1 MIDARM
7 KIRHLQCFM
16 EVARLGHVGRA
27 ADRLAVTQPAVSK
40 TLREL
45 EELLN
50 VRLFTR
56 GPKGL
61 ALTPLGEM
69 FQHHAATGVVALQQ
83 AIACVGQGKLP
94 SSTGIR
100 IGALPTVAVRLMPQ
114 AVHELAS
121 RRRDAA
127 VHLITGPNRILLERL
142 KHRELDV
149 VVGRLTDPDQMIGL
163 AFEQLYLER
172 MAVVVPPGHHL
183 LGERPFDPRRIA
195 AFELLMPSREDI
207 TRPIVDRLLIA
218 NGIGGLERRIETVS
232 SDFSRAYLQQSD
244 AVWIISHGVAALDIA
259 SGELVELPIDVSAT
273 LGPVGMT
280 TRADDRPTPIVDEF
294 MKVTRATAER
304 LRNDTAGAGRP
315 AAEGLE

>member
-27 ADRLAVTQPAVSK
+27 ADKLAVTQPAVSK

-61 ALTPLGEM
+61 ALTPMGEV

-83 AIACVGQGKLP
+83 AIDSVARGALREDTK
-94 SSTGIR
+94 IR
-100 IGALPTVAVRLMPQ
+100 IGALPTVAVRLMPH
-114 AVHELAS
+114 AVQELTAQ
-121 RRRDAA
+121 RRDAA
-127 VHLITGPNRILLERL
+127 VHLVTGPNRILLERL
-142 KHRELDV
+142 KSGELNV
-149 VVGRLTDPDQMIGL
+149 VVGRLADPDQMIGL

-172 MAVVVPPGHHL
+172 MAVVVRPGHPL
-183 LGERPFDPRRIA
+183 LAEKPFDVRRIA
-195 AFELLMPSREDI
+195 SFTVLMPSREDI
-207 TRPIVDRLLIA
+207 TRPIADRLLIA
-218 NGIGGLERRIETVS
+218 NRIGAVERRIETVS
-232 SDFSRAYLQQSD
+232 SDFSRAYLKQTD
-244 AVWIISHGVAALDIA
+244 AVWIISYGVAALDILA
-259 SGELVELPIDVSAT
+259 GNLVELPIDVSAT

-280 TRADDRPTPIVDEF
+280 IRADDRPSPMVTQF
-294 MKVTRATAER
+294 MKVTRAVAER
-304 LRNDTAGAGRP
+304 LRTEAAV
-315 AAEGLE
+315 AAE

>member
-27 ADRLAVTQPAVSK
+27 ADQLAVTQPAVSK

-61 ALTPLGEM
+61 ALTPLGEA
-69 FQHHAATGVVALQQ
+69 FQHHAATGVVALQH
-83 AIACVGQGKLP
+83 AIASVAHGRLQGD
-94 SSTGIR
+94 TNIR

-114 AVHELAS
+114 AVHELTTQ
-121 RRRDAA
+121 RKDAA
-127 VHLITGPNRILLERL
+127 VHLVTGPNRILLERL
-142 KHRELDV
+142 KGRELDL
-149 VVGRLTDPDQMIGL
+149 VVGRLADPDQMIGL

-172 MAVVVPPGHHL
+172 MAVVVPPGHPL
-183 LGERPFDPRRIA
+183 LAERPLDLRRIA
-195 AFELLMPSREDI
+195 AFEVLMPSREDI

-218 NGIGGLERRIETVS
+218 NGIAGIERRIETVS
-232 SDFSRAYLQQSD
+232 SDFSRAYLRQSE
-244 AVWIISHGVAALDIA
+244 AVWIISYGVAALDIA
-259 SGELVELPIDVSAT
+259 AGDLVELPIDVAAT

-280 TRADDRPTPIVDEF
+280 TRADDRPTPIVAEF
-294 MKVTRATAER
+294 MKMTRNVAEQ
-304 LRNDTAGAGRP
+304 LRNGAAI
-315 AAEGLE
+315 AAA

>member
-27 ADRLAVTQPAVSK
+27 ADKLAVTQPAVSK

-61 ALTPLGEM
+61 ALTPMGEV

-83 AIACVGQGKLP
+83 AIDSVARGALREDTK
-94 SSTGIR
+94 IR
-100 IGALPTVAVRLMPQ
+100 IGALPTVAVRLMPH
-114 AVHELAS
+114 AVQELTAQ
-121 RRRDAA
+121 RRDAA
-127 VHLITGPNRILLERL
+127 VHLVTGPNRILLERL
-142 KHRELDV
+142 KSGELDV
-149 VVGRLTDPDQMIGL
+149 VVGRLADPDQMIGL

-172 MAVVVPPGHHL
+172 MAVVVRPGHPL
-183 LGERPFDPRRIA
+183 LAEKPFDVRRIA
-195 AFELLMPSREDI
+195 SFTVLMPSREDI
-207 TRPIVDRLLIA
+207 TRPIADRLLIA
-218 NGIGGLERRIETVS
+218 NRIGAVERRIETVS
-232 SDFSRAYLQQSD
+232 SDFSRAYLKQTD
-244 AVWIISHGVAALDIA
+244 AVWIISYGVAALDILA
-259 SGELVELPIDVSAT
+259 GNLVELPIDVSAT

-280 TRADDRPTPIVDEF
+280 IRADDRPSPMVTQF
-294 MKVTRATAER
+294 MKVTRAVAER
-304 LRNDTAGAGRP
+304 LRTEAAV
-315 AAEGLE
+315 AAE